1 MSDQSIESPGRRTV
15 EQDRPELQKAVQEF
29 VDAGF
34 GGLELRL
41 HDEHGEWV
49 GTAGIREIGQTEQ
62 PPVDGRFR
70 VGSVTKTFVSTIALQ
85 LVAEGKLE
93 LDGPVAGHLPRFDL
107 DPRITLRMLLNHTSG
122 LFNYTGEYY
131 PDGTVVMGLPATG
144 KDWADNRLKGYAPD
158 ELVEFAL
165 GKPARF
171 EPGAEWSYSNTN
183 YTVAA
188 LVVEAVTDHSLSE
201 ELRNRIVEPLGLTG
215 TIEPGDRTD
224 IPGPHSHGYFRYQD
238 GEEWKVVDVTE
249 QNPSLLF
256 AAGSM
261 ISTTRDLH
269 LFASALQGG
278 KLIPADLLAEMR
290 KPEPMSGPLNYG
302 LGLFTQ
308 DVGGQTLY
316 HHNGSAPGGYG
327 ALMYSTPDGSKTLT
341 AAITMADADVNLL
354 EIFPPAL
361 DRLVHTV
368 FNA

>member
-1 MSDQSIESPGRRTV
+1 MSV
-15 EQDRPELQKAVQEF
+15 QDRPELQQAAQEF

-34 GGLELRL
+34 GGLELRV
-41 HDEHGEWV
+41 HDDQRTWV
-49 GTAGIREIGQTEQ
+49 GTAGIRELGGTEQ
-62 PPVDGRFR
+62 PPVGGQFR
-70 VGSVTKTFVSTIALQ
+70 VGSVTKTFVSTVALQ

-93 LDGPVAGHLPRFDL
+93 LDGPVAGRLERFAL

-144 KDWADNRLKGYAPD
+144 KEWADNRLRGYAPD

-165 GKPARF
+165 SKPARF

-188 LVVEAVTDHSLSE
+188 LLIEALTGRTLAE
-201 ELRNRIVEPLGLTG
+201 ELESRIVKPLGLTG
-215 TIEPGDRTD
+215 TVEPGDRTD

-238 GEEWKVVDVTE
+238 GDEWTVADVTE

-261 ISTTRDLH
+261 LSTTDDLQV
-269 LFASALQGG
+269 FMSALQSG
-278 KLIPADLLAEMR
+278 KLLPADLLAEMR
-290 KPEPMSGPLNYG
+290 TPEPKSGPLNYG
-302 LGLFTQ
+302 LGLFKQ
-308 DVGGQTLY
+308 DTSAQTLY

-327 ALMYSTPDGSKTLT
+327 ALMYSNANGTKTLT
-341 AAITMADADVNLL
+341 AAITMADSEANIL

-361 DRLVHTV
+361 ERLVTAV
-368 FNA
+368 FSD

>member
-1 MSDQSIESPGRRTV
+1 MSVQ
-15 EQDRPELQKAVQEF
+15 ELQQAAQKF

-34 GGLELRL
+34 GSLELRV
-41 HDEHGEWV
+41 HDESGEYV
-49 GTAGIREIGQTEQ
+49 VRAGVRELGSTELPPADGQ
-62 PPVDGRFR
+62 FR
-70 VGSVTKTFVSTIALQ
+70 VGSVTKTFVSTVVLQ

-93 LDGPVAGHLPRFDL
+93 LEGTVAGRLPQFAL
-107 DPRITLRMLLNHTSG
+107 DERITVRMLLDHTSG

-131 PDGTVVMGLPATG
+131 PDGTIVSGVPATG
-144 KDWADNRLKGYAPD
+144 KEWADQRLRGYPPE

-165 GKPARF
+165 AKPARF

-188 LVVEAVTDHSLSE
+188 LLIEAVTGRTFAE
-201 ELRNRIVEPLGLTG
+201 ELESRIIKPLGLTG

-238 GEEWKVVDVTE
+238 GEDWKVVDVTE

-261 ISTTRDLH
+261 LSTTRDLQV
-269 LFASALQGG
+269 FMSALQSGR
-278 KLIPADLLAEMR
+278 LIPADLLTEMR
-290 KPEPMSGPLNYG
+290 TPEPKSGPLNYG
-302 LGLFTQ
+302 LGLFKQ
-308 DVGGQTLY
+308 DVGSQTLY

-327 ALMYSTPDGSKTLT
+327 ALMYSNAEGTKTLT
-341 AAITMADADVNLL
+341 AAITMGDSEANIL

-361 DRLVHTV
+361 ERLVNAV
-368 FNA
+368 FN

>member
-1 MSDQSIESPGRRTV
+1 MSIQSPDHGTV
-15 EQDRPELQKAVQEF
+15 EQDRPELQKAAQEF

-34 GGLELRL
+34 GGLELRV

-62 PPVDGRFR
+62 PPVGGQFR
-70 VGSVTKTFVSTIALQ
+70 VGSVTKTFVSTVALQ

-93 LDGPVAGHLPRFDL
+93 LDGAVAGHLPRFEL
-107 DPRITLRMLLNHTSG
+107 DPRITLRMLLDHTSG

-144 KDWADNRLKGYAPD
+144 KDWADHRLQGYTPD

-165 GKPARF
+165 AKPARF

-183 YTVAA
+183 YSVAA
-188 LVVEAVTDHSLSE
+188 LVIEAVTGRSLSE
-201 ELRNRIVEPLGLTG
+201 ELQSRIFEPLGLTG

-261 ISTTRDLH
+261 LSTTRDLH
-269 LFASALQGG
+269 LFASALQSG
-278 KLIPADLLAEMR
+278 KLIPAELLAEMR
-290 KPEPMSGPLNYG
+290 TPEPKSGPLNYG
-302 LGLFTQ
+302 LGLFAQ
-308 DVGGQTLY
+308 DTGEETIY

-327 ALMYSTPDGSKTLT
+327 ALMYSSADGSKTLT

-361 DRLVHTV
+361 DRLVKAV
-368 FNA
+368 F

>member
-1 MSDQSIESPGRRTV
+1 MSV
-15 EQDRPELQKAVQEF
+15 QDLQRAAQEF

-34 GGLELRL
+34 GSLELRV
-41 HDEHGEWV
+41 HDEHGESV
-49 GTAGIREIGQTEQ
+49 VTAGIRELGRTDPPPADGQ
-62 PPVDGRFR
+62 FR
-70 VGSVTKTFVSTIALQ
+70 VGSVTKTFVSTVVLQ
-85 LVAEGKLE
+85 LVSEGKLE
-93 LDGPVAGHLPRFDL
+93 LDGTVAGRLPRFDL
-107 DPRITLRMLLNHTSG
+107 DPRITVRMLLNHTSG

-131 PDGTVVMGLPATG
+131 PDGTVVQGLPATG
-144 KDWADNRLKGYAPD
+144 KDWADNRLRGYPPD

-188 LVVEAVTDHSLSE
+188 LLIEAVTGRTFAE
-201 ELRNRIVEPLGLTG
+201 ELDSRIVKPLGLTG

-238 GEEWKVVDVTE
+238 GDESKVIDVTE

-261 ISTTRDLH
+261 LSTTRDLQV
-269 LFASALQGG
+269 FMSALQSG

-290 KPEPMSGPLNYG
+290 TPEPKSGPLNYG
-302 LGLFTQ
+302 LGLFKQ
-308 DVGGQTLY
+308 DTAAETLY

-327 ALMYSTPDGSKTLT
+327 ALMYSNTTGTRTLT
-341 AAITMADADVNLL
+341 AAITMGNADVNIL
-354 EIFPPAL
+354 EVFPPAL
-361 DRLVHTV
+361 ERLIK
-368 FNA
+368 AIYSE